1 MKILLVEDNKDI
13 ANNIKQYLEL
23 EWNSVALS
31 HHWEEGM
38 EIWMHRTFDIILL
51 DVMLPW
57 ISGIQIARKL
67 KWSKD
72 TPIIM
77 ITARDSVDDKI
88 IGLEAGAD
96 DYIVKPF
103 DLRELSA
110 RINTVTRRITNQTL
124 EFEGWLSINM
134 KNRKFIREW
143 NNITLTQKEFLIL
156 EMLINK
162 KWQPVSRTDI
172 IEYIWWGEA
181 IWESD
186 AKLDVYISNIR
197 SKLWKTLINTVKGYW
212 YEVN

>member
-23 EWNSVALS
+23 EDHSVAVS
-31 HHWEEGM
+31 NHWEEGL
-38 EIWMHRTFDIILL
+38 EIGLHRKFDIVLL

-57 ISGIQIARKL
+57 VSGTQIARKL
-67 KWSKD
+67 KSQKD

-88 IGLEAGAD
+88 VGLESWAD

-110 RINTVTRRITNQTL
+110 RINTVTRRISNQIM
-124 EFEGWLSINM
+124 EFEGDLTIDM
-134 KNRKFIREW
+134 KSRKFIREW
-143 NNITLTQKEFLIL
+143 KQLTLTQKEFLIL
-156 EMLINK
+156 EMLLNK

-197 SKLWKTLINTVKGYW
+197 SKLWKTLIKTVKGFG
-212 YEVN
+212 YEVM